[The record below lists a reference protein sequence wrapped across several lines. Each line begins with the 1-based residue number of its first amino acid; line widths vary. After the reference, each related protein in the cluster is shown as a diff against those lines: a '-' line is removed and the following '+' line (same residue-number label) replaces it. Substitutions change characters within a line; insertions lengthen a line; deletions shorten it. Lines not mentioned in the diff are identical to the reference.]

1 MQTMGK
7 GRRGAAA
14 LAFFALLATPVIAPG
29 PGGMLRVPGPVG
41 GELVPVAEAADT
53 QGPAISAD
61 AGIVVDAKTGEV
73 LFAKNAD
80 KREYPASMT
89 KMMTCVLALEEAGAD
104 ELVVASANAADVEC
118 TRIHA
123 GDTVRIYYVRP
134 AGRVEFCENT
144 NELLTTYPGCI
155 GGKTGWTNAA
165 RGCLAV
171 AAKRNG
177 RTLVAVVMHSQDD
190 EGRFTEAARL
200 LDYGFAQ

>member
-1 MQTMGK
+1 MLKMRNW
-7 GRRGAAA
+7 RRGAAA
-14 LAFFALLATPVIAPG
+14 LAFFALLAAPVIAPG

-41 GELVPVAEAADT
+41 GELVPVA
-53 QGPAISAD
+53 
-61 AGIVVDAKTGEV
+61 
-73 LFAKNAD
+73 
-80 KREYPASMT
+80 
-89 KMMTCVLALEEAGAD
+89 EAGAD

-165 RGCLAV
+165 CGCLAV

-190 EGRFTEAARL
+190 ESRFTEAARL